1 MPNITVLLVLVII
14 VPTIL
19 YLEISA
25 SKKHFKK
32 HFLKK
37 HFPKNISSKKHF
49 QKNISSP
56 TSRNQ
61 KHFLTDFA
69 QHKNIS
75 SPTSRNRLLAPPL
88 LLVHGTFS

>member
-32 HFLKK
+32 HFFTDFAQPVASQKT
-37 HFPKNISSKKHF
+37 FPHRLRATK
-49 QKNISSP
+49 
-56 TSRNQ
+56 

-69 QHKNIS
+69 QPVAGARS
-75 SPTSRNRLLAPPL
+75 
-88 LLVHGTFS
+88 